1 MSSEEH
7 KGEGA
12 REELAVAIITPS
24 GIFPGDDLLQ
34 RTTKH
39 STIGSV
45 LHAAAAALKLTNTEG
60 WVVRI
65 GERHLNP
72 AHTFSQEGL
81 KCLVDID
88 WHKPEGGGGA

>member
-1 MSSEEH
+1 MSQEDH
-7 KGEGA
+7 KDGSHTEVG
-12 REELAVAIITPS
+12 VAIITPS

-34 RTTKH
+34 RTPKD

-45 LHAAAAALKLTNTEG
+45 LHAAADALKLTNTEG

-72 AHTFSQEGL
+72 THTFAQEGL
-81 KCLVDID
+81 RCLIDID

>member
-1 MSSEEH
+1 MSAEH
-7 KGEGA
+7 DHGEDGPG
-12 REELAVAIITPS
+12 ELAVAVITPS
-24 GIFPGDDLLQ
+24 GIFPGDELFQ
-34 RTTKH
+34 RVTKH
-39 STIGSV
+39 STIGSI
-45 LHAAAAALKLTNTEG
+45 LHAAAAGLNLTNTEG

-72 AHTFSQEGL
+72 AHTFGQEHL